1 MPEKP
6 HTSMSLDREKS
17 ELRETAQA
25 VRRRSA
31 EESGPHAA
39 ASLSDHLVARFGY
52 LGGRA
57 VSGYLAIGTEIDVA
71 PALARLEQAGL
82 HATLPVVTSR
92 EQSLTFRRWTAGT
105 QLEPGPLRTR
115 HPAAESPEMV
125 PDLLIIPMLAFDANG
140 YRIGWGGGFYDRT
153 LAKLRVKK
161 EVIAIGA
168 AFAAQQVDKI
178 PHDHHDARLDW
189 IATET
194 GLIEITPD
202 T

>member
-1 MPEKP
+1 
-6 HTSMSLDREKS
+6 MSLDREKS
-17 ELRETAQA
+17 EFRKTTQA
-25 VRRRSA
+25 LRRRAA
-31 EESGPHAA
+31 ETSGPNAGI
-39 ASLSDHLVARFGY
+39 SLSDHLAARFGH
-52 LGGRA
+52 LVGQA
-57 VSGYLAIGTEIDVA
+57 FSGYMPIGTEIDVL
-71 PALARLEQAGL
+71 PTIARLEQAGL
-82 HATLPVVTSR
+82 YATLPVVTAT
-92 EQSLTFRRWTAGT
+92 EQPLKFRRWTAGT

-125 PDLLIIPMLAFDANG
+125 PDLLIIPMLAFDSNG

-178 PHDHHDARLDW
+178 PRDHHDARLDW
-189 IATET
+189 IATEK